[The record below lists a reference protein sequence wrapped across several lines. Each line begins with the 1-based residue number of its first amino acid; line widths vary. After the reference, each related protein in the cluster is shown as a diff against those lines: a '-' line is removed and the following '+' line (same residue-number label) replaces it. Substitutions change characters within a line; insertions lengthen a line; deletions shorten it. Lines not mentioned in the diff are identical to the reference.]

1 MEVCGEWHTPVIN
14 MTVSPVSHSAARA
27 PGTLSNTASS
37 ESSACRP
44 GCTDDDDDDDEF
56 TVASTV

>member
-1 MEVCGEWHTPVIN
+1 VAQTDIPVIN

-44 GCTDDDDDDDEF
+44 GCTDDDDDDNDNEF
-56 TVASTV
+56 TAW